1 MEKSIYFVIPARKG
15 SKGFPLKNRKLLGYT
30 IKEIPRKIH
39 QKTIISTDDKEIIKK
54 VSNTQIK
61 IIKRDPKLC
70 GDKVSVRDVM
80 KDVVKKCGLKNSDVI
95 VMLYLTY
102 LGRKFQEIKKILDY
116 FLDNKIKT
124 LSCCVE
130 AKSHPYLCLYTRPNG
145 KGKQVVKHDL
155 YRRQDH
161 PEVIEMRHYVCIF
174 EVKQLKKLNKN
185 MYNENTFFYK
195 INNDIDIDYEIDFEK
210 FKSGKYS

>member
-102 LGRKFQEIKKILDY
+102 LGRKFQEIKNSNNFIVQENLLTEVLYSCRNINVPTESKTSFYAFFIEKSPRKSKKTSKWPEIPQNLD
-116 FLDNKIKT
+116 
-124 LSCCVE
+124 
-130 AKSHPYLCLYTRPNG
+130 
-145 KGKQVVKHDL
+145 VVKL
-155 YRRQDH
+155 
-161 PEVIEMRHYVCIF
+161 I
-174 EVKQLKKLNKN
+174 
-185 MYNENTFFYK
+185 
-195 INNDIDIDYEIDFEK
+195 
-210 FKSGKYS
+210 